1 MKIEYF
7 SLKNK
12 YEIKYKLFLP
22 EDAVKNVIIGVH
34 GFAGDKESS
43 MLEKLFF
50 EPGEVSLSCRLVQQ
64 QSGCGRHVERID
76 FAQHRDHHLKIG
88 TIHPE
93 VSKSCLFCSD
103 HDSDA
108 LCEVDVGVAVVG
120 VRSGGK
126 REDIMLFEPLFR

>member
-43 MLEKLFF
+43 MLEKLANA
-50 EPGEVSLSCRLVQQ
+50 LS
-64 QSGCGRHVERID
+64 E
-76 FAQHRDHHLKIG
+76 KN
-88 TIHPE
+88 T
-93 VSKSCLFCSD
+93 
-103 HDSDA
+103 A
-108 LCEVDVGVAVVG
+108 L
-120 VRSGGK
+120 
-126 REDIMLFEPLFR
+126 L